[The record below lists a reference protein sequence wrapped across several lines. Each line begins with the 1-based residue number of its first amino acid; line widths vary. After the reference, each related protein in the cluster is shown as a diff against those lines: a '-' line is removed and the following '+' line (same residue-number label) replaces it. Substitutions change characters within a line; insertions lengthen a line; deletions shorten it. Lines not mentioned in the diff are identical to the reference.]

1 MNEPLGT
8 GRGSGLWP
16 RFPTSDRR
24 GNSPIPAQN
33 DAMVPYTG
41 EDTAVVVD
49 EAVASLVLLRAP
61 MWLGDAGP
69 TISVL
74 VSLAAEVEDLLF
86 EAVADAR
93 DQDYTWD
100 EIAARLASTASTT
113 RRRYAGYTRWRASI
127 CSDGD

>member
-1 MNEPLGT
+1 VATVPDLGPPWEFT
-8 GRGSGLWP
+8 DP
-16 RFPTSDRR
+16 RAD
-24 GNSPIPAQN
+24 